1 MFSLWKGDEDEES
14 GPIRMKRKRMDKMT
28 QPRRARV
35 ARTTK
40 ETEIVLELGI
50 DGRGRAEIA
59 TGIGFLDH
67 MLTLFAGHG
76 LFDLTVQAQGDLH
89 IDEHHTAED
98 VMICLGRAFD
108 QALGDRRGIVRTAH
122 SFVPMDE
129 ALALVAI
136 DLGGRPYCVFDAE
149 FVTPRLGQLG
159 TDLIFHL
166 FESLAI
172 HARMNLHA
180 RLFYGRNDHHK
191 AEALFKALGRALD
204 AATQYDPRREDVP
217 STKGTVTG

>member
-1 MFSLWKGDEDEES
+1 MYPTRSAHIERKTAETQITLSL
-14 GPIRMKRKRMDKMT
+14 T
-28 QPRRARV
+28 
-35 ARTTK
+35 
-40 ETEIVLELGI
+40 L
-50 DGRGRAEIA
+50 DGAGKADIQ

-76 LFDLTVQAQGDLH
+76 LFDLTVRAVGDLQ

-98 VMICLGRAFD
+98 VCICLGRALD

-122 SFVPMDE
+122 AYVPMDE
-129 ALALVAI
+129 ALGLVAI

-159 TDLIFHL
+159 SDLLFHL
-166 FESLAI
+166 FETLAI
-172 HARMNLHA
+172 HARLNLHA
-180 RLFYGRNDHHK
+180 KVLYGRNDHHK

-204 AATQYDPRREDVP
+204 AATQIDPRRQGVP
-217 STKGTVTG
+217 STKGTLIA